1 MSGVGLGPTP
11 GEEDV
16 MLRILMLCL
25 LVSPPWLNAAEAPAE
40 VEGAMTIDVYQAR
53 QLHELGAVFVDVRPS
68 REWSW
73 GHIEGAVHMDLA
85 REFFGLSQTEWP
97 RTVPLVVYCDSEV
110 CPASAEAVR
119 LAVEWGYEQV
129 FYFREGYF
137 AWMLADFPLDKGRFN
152 GVTTLNAQ
160 AH

>member
-1 MSGVGLGPTP
+1 
-11 GEEDV
+11 

-25 LVSPPWLNAAEAPAE
+25 LVAPTSLWAAEAPVE
-40 VEGAMTIDVYQAR
+40 VEGAMTINVYQAR
-53 QLHELGAVFVDVRPS
+53 QLHELGAVFIDVRPS

-73 GHIEGAVHMDLA
+73 GHVEGAVHMDLA
-85 REFFGLSQTEWP
+85 REFLGLAHTSWP

-119 LAVEWGYEQV
+119 LAVAWGYEQV

-137 AWMLADFPLDKGRFN
+137 AWVLADFPQEKGGLN
-152 GVTTLNAQ
+152 AITTLNAQ

>member
-1 MSGVGLGPTP
+1 MSGVSPCPKL

-25 LVSPPWLNAAEAPAE
+25 LMSPTWLSAAEAPVE
-40 VEGAMTIDVYQAR
+40 VDGAMTVNVYQAR

-73 GHIEGAVHMDLA
+73 GHVEGAVHMDLA
-85 REFFGLSQTEWP
+85 REFFCLARAEWP

-129 FYFREGYF
+129 FYFRAGYF
-137 AWMLADFPLDKGRFN
+137 AWVLADFPQEKSRFS

>member
-1 MSGVGLGPTP
+1 MSGADLCLKGG
-11 GEEDV
+11 EDV

-25 LVSPPWLNAAEAPAE
+25 LASPAWVFAAEAPAE
-40 VEGAMTIDVYQAR
+40 VDGAMTINVYQAR
-53 QLHELGAVFVDVRPS
+53 QLHALGAVFIDVRPR

-73 GHIEGAVHMDLA
+73 GHVEGAVHMNLA
-85 REFFGLSQTEWP
+85 REFIGLSRTEWP
-97 RTVPLVVYCDSEV
+97 RSVPLVVYCDSEV

-119 LAVEWGYEQV
+119 LAVEWGYQQV

-137 AWMLADFPLDKGRFN
+137 AWMLADFPQEKDQIDDIA
-152 GVTTLNAQ
+152 TLNAQ

>member
-1 MSGVGLGPTP
+1 
-11 GEEDV
+11 

-25 LVSPPWLNAAEAPAE
+25 LVSPTWLCAAEAPVE
-40 VEGAMTIDVYQAR
+40 VEGAMTVNVYQAR
-53 QLHELGAVFVDVRPS
+53 QLHALGAVFIDVRPN
-68 REWSW
+68 REWDW

-85 REFFGLSQTEWP
+85 REFFGLSHNQWP
-97 RTVPLVVYCDSEV
+97 RSVPVVVYCDSEV
-110 CPASAEAVR
+110 CPASAEAAR

-137 AWMLADFPLDKGRFN
+137 AWALADFPQEKGRFDD
-152 GVTTLNAQ
+152 VTILNAQ